1 MRTLQDVV
9 RHLREVIE
17 AHKVALQEARR
28 KPSETSI
35 DNLAKASQ
43 DLRDEIEW
51 FESVEWSKG
60 FREWLNVDNT
70 LNQAQEAL
78 KESDQVRAQR
88 TKGKKADGYAKATK
102 AEKAKEKKADGQA
115 KTPGGEKT
123 KGKNA
128 DTGKAAPASQRT
140 MPTRV
145 TKTESRSSIGSKD
158 ETEAE
163 DATDRR

>member
-1 MRTLQDVV
+1 M
-9 RHLREVIE
+9 HL
-17 AHKVALQEARR
+17 KLR
-28 KPSETSI
+28 K
-35 DNLAKASQ
+35 Q
-43 DLRDEIEW
+43 
-51 FESVEWSKG
+51 
-60 FREWLNVDNT
+60 
-70 LNQAQEAL
+70 
-78 KESDQVRAQR
+78 
-88 TKGKKADGYAKATK
+88 KGKKVDGHAKAPE
-102 AEKAKEKKADGQA
+102 AEKAKGKKADGQA